1 MNSYLHWIIYQVKNH
16 LRTIEQLKTDLQ
28 ISRSNHE
35 QEIHRLQS
43 DIEVLSKDLQT
54 TKADLSDSQN
64 TVMEQRSSIACM
76 TDEIERMGK
85 QQDNSTRE
93 VMYNSTCTEQLRAN
107 ASILSSSFKAII
119 FNIKYE
125 GFFSKGFLKSLGW

>member
-93 VMYNSTCTEQLRAN
+93 VMNTAQLALI
-107 ASILSSSFKAII
+107 S
-119 FNIKYE
+119 
-125 GFFSKGFLKSLGW
+125 

>member
-1 MNSYLHWIIYQVKNH
+1 MNSHLHWTIYQVKNH

-43 DIEVLSKDLQT
+43 DIEVLSQDLQT

-93 VMYNSTCTEQLRAN
+93 VMKTTQLVYW
-107 ASILSSSFKAII
+107 SVKGQCIHT
-119 FNIKYE
+119 IK
-125 GFFSKGFLKSLGW
+125 FFQNYHI

>member
-1 MNSYLHWIIYQVKNH
+1 MKNH

-93 VMYNSTCTEQLRAN
+93 VMNTTQLALI
-107 ASILSSSFKAII
+107 S
-119 FNIKYE
+119 
-125 GFFSKGFLKSLGW
+125 

>member
-1 MNSYLHWIIYQVKNH
+1 MSEFFIQVKNH

-43 DIEVLSKDLQT
+43 DMEILSKDLQE
-54 TKADLSDSQN
+54 TKGDLGESQN
-64 TVMEQRSSIACM
+64 TVMEQRSSISCM
-76 TDEIERMGK
+76 TEEIERMGK

-93 VMYNSTCTEQLRAN
+93 VRKTDFVKTLYFYGFWNLQYDSLLQ
-107 ASILSSSFKAII
+107 IL
-119 FNIKYE
+119 
-125 GFFSKGFLKSLGW
+125 

>member
-1 MNSYLHWIIYQVKNH
+1 M
-16 LRTIEQLKTDLQ
+16 
-28 ISRSNHE
+28 
-35 QEIHRLQS
+35 
-43 DIEVLSKDLQT
+43 EVLSKDLQT

-93 VMYNSTCTEQLRAN
+93 VVKTVCLFIDQLRAN
-107 ASILSSSFKAII
+107 EFILARFFKTII
-119 FNIKYE
+119 IKIFHE
-125 GFFSKGFLKSLGW
+125 GKFS